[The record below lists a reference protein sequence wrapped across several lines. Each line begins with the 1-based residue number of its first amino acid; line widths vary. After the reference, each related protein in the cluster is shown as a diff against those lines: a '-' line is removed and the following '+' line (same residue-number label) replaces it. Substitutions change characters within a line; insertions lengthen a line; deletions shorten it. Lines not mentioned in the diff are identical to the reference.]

1 MAKRKIV
8 LLVVEGASDASLLV
22 PAFSSLIENRLF
34 QGQEFHC
41 DVLTAPNHR
50 EEFRRRNGFYP
61 ADNPA
66 QTVRELVEYY
76 LRDHDRA
83 WGQLGHV
90 IQICDLDGAFT
101 SDDRVREDPLVD
113 GTQYSTT
120 DIITPNRTIL
130 IADRTTKRNGVD
142 ALLKLDGF
150 RKKNGR
156 ATLMVPYR
164 LFYVSRNLEHAFRG
178 RIDNLDAQHK
188 QSSAIKLADRFTRNR
203 TCSLQ
208 PFNLFGE
215 YTAIRQRGRNLG
227 NMPCKTSTHSNAVAT
242 SHSWSH
248 TWQANCGKSIRIVS
262 EP

>member
-41 DVLTAPNHR
+41 DVLAAPNH
-50 EEFRRRNGFYP
+50 
-61 ADNPA
+61 
-66 QTVRELVEYY
+66 
-76 LRDHDRA
+76 
-83 WGQLGHV
+83 
-90 IQICDLDGAFT
+90 
-101 SDDRVREDPLVD
+101 
-113 GTQYSTT
+113 
-120 DIITPNRTIL
+120 TIL

-156 ATLMVPYR
+156 TTLMVPYR

-188 QSSAIKLADRFTRNR
+188 QSSAIKLADRFTRN
-203 TCSLQ
+203 
-208 PFNLFGE
+208 PNLFSTTLQSLRRIHGNPTTWEESWQYAMQDLHSLERGSNLAFVEPYLAGE
-215 YTAIRQRGRNLG
+215 LR
-227 NMPCKTSTHSNAVAT
+227 
-242 SHSWSH
+242 
-248 TWQANCGKSIRIVS
+248 
-262 EP
+262 